1 MTEMKKFVLRMPV
14 SLVSA
19 LDKIRE
25 QEGGFSRNRFILLI
39 LQDYVSEYLSFS
51 SEESLPACIICGIG
65 KIPNPLSPLDSGS
78 YGAPDDRYDR
88 GCSWVFPG
96 LCSKCA
102 GKLGGGIA
110 IAQRLRLHP
119 DAGRGRIVDENGK
132 NVELPPELHEVA
144 RKHAEWDGKSS
155 HPYGCVG
162 PDPDGECF
170 DELDEQLGKEQ
181 REKLFEKFISS
192 EGKD

>member
-39 LQDYVSEYLSFS
+39 LQDYVAEYLSFS
-51 SEESLPACIICGIG
+51 SEEVSLPACIICGCTDEHACDG
-65 KIPNPLSPLDSGS
+65 
-78 YGAPDDRYDR
+78 
-88 GCSWVFPG
+88 GCSWVLPG